1 MIYLRLGI
9 DRVEEVTVVAVPDP
23 DAPVGGAA
31 ARGEHARLPG
41 APSHRLHCRLIGR
54 QIAGVVLG
62 LIHFVLW
69 LGKQWNL
76 SNETGIE
83 PSCRRT

>member
-54 QIAGVVLG
+54 QIAAVRA
-62 LIHFVLW
+62 
-69 LGKQWNL
+69 L
-76 SNETGIE
+76 SF
-83 PSCRRT
+83 CFLAR

>member
-9 DRVEEVTVVAVPDP
+9 DRVEEIAVIAVPDP

-41 APSHRLHCRLIGR
+41 APSHRLNRRLIGR

-69 LGKQWNL
+69 LGK
-76 SNETGIE
+76 
-83 PSCRRT
+83 